1 MDEEDS
7 GDVEWREEVE
17 RMVEGLVAKQIKE
30 SKRKA
35 KEQAK
40 LLKSDYEAR
49 FLNLSA
55 QLSTAKA
62 SLADLRDDFKASESI
77 RESSSKLLLR
87 QQASLSDASD
97 KVDRFTQEF
106 AFLQNSLVHLAAEL
120 ASKAS
125 IHDIERLQGS
135 VAVLCPMLYVQKL
148 EMDVKDKANA
158 REFRNVSE
166 DVRSIQRSL
175 STDFVTKEGVMDCVQ
190 LALDKLTSAVK
201 SSISVAQF
209 AAFKQDLDRILQGIQ
224 TQERDLMTAAQGQY
238 QEFKSTL
245 MTIKEEI
252 TRKATISSVTDLK
265 TRVETCALGRNL
277 TATNEAVERNFL
289 RTEDLAAELERSILR
304 HEEVLQRYDEILL
317 DKANKTAL
325 SVLELRAAKLEEM
338 GNLRGKV
345 GEVEGNLKGVR
356 ELQIAFQQRIDD
368 LTRKMTDMKATIK
381 HINSEKRDYFALFSS
396 LKSLEEQLY
405 LKADKADLASM
416 YDSKSSKSETQ
427 AVTRSLEVLS
437 RVDKLLII
445 LLHHTIKCMAEMTE
459 EVSPLSLPAADW
471 LLKHAEMVSAWAS
484 LYEPIENEIE
494 LPPDIVSLLG
504 TRKAAFK
511 APSLSPLS
519 RTKSPLGAY
528 GQGSG
533 RLPRKLL
540 FPRFDPRRS
549 GLGIDT
555 SLP

>member
-7 GDVEWREEVE
+7 EDVERREGME
-17 RMVEGLVAKQIKE
+17 RLVEGLVAKQVKE
-30 SKRKA
+30 IKRKA
-35 KEQAK
+35 KQQAEV
-40 LLKSDYEAR
+40 LKSDYESR
-49 FLNLSA
+49 FLNLRA
-55 QLSTAKA
+55 QMSTMKA
-62 SLADLRDDFKASESI
+62 ALTDLRDDFKASESI

-106 AFLQNSLVHLAAEL
+106 AFLQSSLVHLSAEL
-120 ASKAS
+120 ASKATL
-125 IHDIERLQGS
+125 HDVERLQGS

-148 EMDVKDKANA
+148 EIDVKDKANG
-158 REFRNVSE
+158 REFRSVCE
-166 DVRSIQRSL
+166 DVREMQRSL
-175 STDFVTKEGVMDCVQ
+175 SSDYVTKEGVMDCVQ

-209 AAFKQDLDRILQGIQ
+209 AAFKQEMERVLQGMQ
-224 TQERDLMTAAQGQY
+224 TQQRDLTAAVQDQY
-238 QEFKSTL
+238 QEFKSTIA
-245 MTIKEEI
+245 TINEEI
-252 TRKATISSVTDLK
+252 AEKAAIFSVTDLK
-265 TRVETCALGRNL
+265 ARVEKCALGRNL

-289 RTEDLAAELERSILR
+289 RTEDLAAEFERSMSR
-304 HEEVLQRYDEILL
+304 HEAVLQRYDEILL
-317 DKANKTAL
+317 DKANKTAI
-325 SVLELRAAKLEEM
+325 SALELRTKKLEEM
-338 GNLRGKV
+338 GNLKGKV
-345 GEVEGNLKGVR
+345 GEMEGNLNGIR
-356 ELQIAFQQRIDD
+356 ELQIAFQQRIED
-368 LTRKMTDMKATIK
+368 LTRKTTDIKSAFK
-381 HINSEKRDYFALFSS
+381 HIKSEKRDYFALFSS
-396 LKSLEEQLY
+396 LKSLEEQLR
-405 LKADKADLASM
+405 LKADKTDFASL

-437 RVDKLLII
+437 RVDKLLIM

-459 EVSPLSLPAADW
+459 EVCPLSLPSADW

-484 LYEPIENEIE
+484 LYEPIENEID
-494 LPPDIVSLLG
+494 LPPDIVNLLG

-511 APSLSPLS
+511 APSLSPLG
-519 RTKSPLGAY
+519 RAKSPLGGY

-533 RLPRKLL
+533 RLARKVL